1 VSLLYTGKTVK
12 KILINEEKLMGDT
25 LPKAR
30 VAAVQAA
37 PVFLDREAT
46 VEKALSLIDE
56 AAHNGADLIAFPE
69 VFIPGYPYWNRLEN
83 VFKTTPYFA
92 ELVKNAVEVPSS
104 ATDRLCKAA
113 QRAGAYIV
121 MGINERPT
129 NTLGTL
135 YNTNLIIDPT
145 GDILLRHRKLMPTYA
160 EKLVWGFGDGSTL
173 RVLDTPIG
181 KLGTLICG
189 ENANPLARFALIAQG
204 EQIHISNYPALPLEG
219 LAYDLSEEIR
229 LRAAAHAF
237 EGKVFTV
244 AVSSVIDASVVKKV
258 ADTEE
263 KRRIMSGPQTGFTGV
278 FGPDSRS
285 CSETLPPGEE
295 GIIYADCEM
304 EAIIGPKL
312 RHDVAGHYNRFDV
325 LSLHLNRSPSRPL
338 FEYCEEERRQ
348 GGAAREE
355 GGETTE
361 QSPSVDGATPK
372 RGGK

>member
-1 VSLLYTGKTVK
+1 MD
-12 KILINEEKLMGDT
+12 INEDKLMGDT

-46 VEKALSLIDE
+46 VEKAVSLIAE
-56 AAHNGADLIAFPE
+56 AARNGADLIAFPE
-69 VFIPGYPYWNRLEN
+69 VFVPGYPYWNRLEN

-92 ELVKNAVEVPSS
+92 ELVKNAVEVPSP

-121 MGINERPT
+121 VGINERPT

-135 YNTNLIIDPT
+135 YNTNLIIGPT

-204 EQIHISNYPALPLEG
+204 EQIHISNYPAIPGEG
-219 LAYDLSEEIR
+219 LEYDLGEEIR
-229 LRAAAHAF
+229 LRAAVHAF

-244 AVSSVIDASVVKKV
+244 AVSLVIDASVIEKV

-263 KRRIMSGPQTGFTGV
+263 KRRVMSGPQMGFTGV
-278 FGPDSRS
+278 FAPGGRI
-285 CSETLPPGEE
+285 CSETLPPGKE
-295 GIIYADCEM
+295 GIIYADCDM
-304 EAIIGPKL
+304 EDIIGPKL
-312 RHDVAGHYNRFDV
+312 RHDIAGHYNRFDA
-325 LSLHLNRSPSRPL
+325 LSLNLNRSPSKPL
-338 FEYCEEERRQ
+338 FEYRNKEQ
-348 GGAAREE
+348 GEGAANKEE
-355 GGETTE
+355 DEATE
-361 QSPSVDGATPK
+361 QSPSEYGASPK
-372 RGGK
+372 DDRK